1 MKKLISICLVLATVL
16 CLVLPA
22 SAAGTDEP
30 KLPFVDVS
38 ENAYYYNA
46 VRWAVK
52 EKVTSGTDKT
62 HFSPNA
68 FCTRAQVVT
77 FLWRSFGSPKPKTT
91 FNPFDDVKKSDYF
104 YDAVLW
110 CVENKITTGASSHY
124 FATNVKC
131 TRGEIAVFLFRAAVA
146 IGNWSDKDIA
156 DNRAALKAW
165 VQAFPKMKFD
175 DVSFTRYYGQPVYAL
190 ENWGLVTGVSDH
202 PHLFKPNRV
211 CTRAEV
217 ITMVY
222 RFWNYNWS

>member
-110 CVENKITTGASSHY
+110 AYYHQPQVTNGMTDKEFSPSTT
-124 FATNVKC
+124 
-131 TRGEIAVFLFRAAVA
+131 
-146 IGNWSDKDIA
+146 
-156 DNRAALKAW
+156 
-165 VQAFPKMKFD
+165 
-175 DVSFTRYYGQPVYAL
+175 
-190 ENWGLVTGVSDH
+190 
-202 PHLFKPNRV
+202 
-211 CTRAEV
+211 CTRAQV
-217 ITMVY
+217 VTFLY
-222 RFWNYNWS
+222 RVAK